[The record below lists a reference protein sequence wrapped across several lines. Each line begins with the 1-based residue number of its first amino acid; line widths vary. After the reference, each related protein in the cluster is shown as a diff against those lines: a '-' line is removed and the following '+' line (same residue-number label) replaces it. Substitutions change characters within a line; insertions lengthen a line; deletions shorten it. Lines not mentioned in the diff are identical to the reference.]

1 MTAVTIKGLEE
12 LRAKLTAFS
21 DRRFESAIAE
31 ALNRTARHVAD
42 VWGGQLA
49 TRFDRPTA
57 MTYRAAIVSQRADVG
72 RLTAAVSLRDTVPNQ
87 GIAPAEY
94 VLTHEQGTG
103 DRRLKKFER
112 ALVASGAM
120 PPGHKAVP
128 GKYAELDGYGNVSRG
143 QIVRILNQLGEAL
156 TEGYQQVI
164 SRDKAKRKASAARRG
179 RTYIP
184 VPRRIGR
191 IEAGIYEKKGK
202 DMLIVFFFV
211 KSTRYRKGLS
221 LMDEGEKVAQ
231 KVMNVEVTRAIQKRI
246 DSLARRNAG
255 S

>member
-31 ALNRTARHVAD
+31 ALNRSGRQIAD
-42 VWGGQLA
+42 EWGKQLSA
-49 TRFDRPTA
+49 KLDRPTVL
-57 MTYRAAIVSQRADVG
+57 TQRAAILTKRANVG
-72 RLTAAVSLRDTVPNQ
+72 TLSTIVAMRDSIPND
-87 GIAPAEY
+87 GIPPSEY
-94 VLTHEQGTG
+94 LLTHELGTG
-103 DRRLKKFER
+103 DRSLKKFER
-112 ALVASGAM
+112 SLVASGAM

-211 KSTRYRKGLS
+211 KNTRYRKGLS

>member
-1 MTAVTIKGLEE
+1 MTAITIKGLEE

-31 ALNRTARHVAD
+31 ALNRSGRQIAD
-42 VWGGQLA
+42 EWGKQLSA
-49 TRFDRPTA
+49 KLDRPTVL
-57 MTYRAAIVSQRADVG
+57 TQRAAILTKRANVG
-72 RLTAAVSLRDTVPNQ
+72 TLSTIVAMRDSIPND
-87 GIAPAEY
+87 GIPPSEY
-94 VLTHEQGTG
+94 LLTHELGTG
-103 DRRLKKFER
+103 DRSLKKFER
-112 ALVASGAM
+112 SLVASGAM